1 MGKEI
6 AIAGKAVAAGGM
18 GLAFATIAICGAD
31 QRKKDMVLEFP
42 RPLLLIKKFLPKKL
56 DGSEFSTKRRGG
68 NGKETVFNLHI

>member
-18 GLAFATIAICGAD
+18 DLAFATIAICGTD

-42 RPLLLIKKFLPKKL
+42 RPLFLIKKFLPKKL
-56 DGSEFSTKRRGG
+56 DGSEFSAKRSGG
-68 NGKETVFNLHI
+68 NGKKTVFNLHI